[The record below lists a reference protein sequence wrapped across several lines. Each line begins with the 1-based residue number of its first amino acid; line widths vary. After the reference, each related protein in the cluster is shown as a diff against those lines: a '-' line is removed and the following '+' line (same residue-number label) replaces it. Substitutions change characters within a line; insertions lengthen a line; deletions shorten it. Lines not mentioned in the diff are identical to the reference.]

1 MTKSTRIDSLFSR
14 ERVVMKMKKMHPR
27 LSKIE
32 KLYENPKLREN
43 KKQLSKVPKITY
55 KEFENA
61 LESDH
66 VFQFGNTYKVTLF

>member
-1 MTKSTRIDSLFSR
+1 MAKSRIIDSFFFKRKSCD
-14 ERVVMKMKKMHPR
+14 EDEKNAST

-32 KLYENPKLREN
+32 KLYENPKLRKNE
-43 KKQLSKVPKITY
+43 KQLSKVPKITY

-61 LESDH
+61 LEGDH